1 MKENEL
7 REDSSAGDGML
18 GVTLKVTFEQ
28 DLREAE
34 DQAIWIIWEKVTL
47 EKVI

>member
-1 MKENEL
+1 
-7 REDSSAGDGML
+7 ML
-18 GVTLKVTFEQ
+18 GVTSNVTFEQ

-34 DQAIWIIWEKVTL
+34 DQAIWIIREKVML